1 MPRAGRGILPEGSA
15 EQTAPVKRYMV
26 EPNSDGGG
34 GCMIYRG
41 VKQEIREKK
50 RRNRRD
56 ILKAVL
62 YASLAVGTMV
72 AAVML
77 VRQFGV
83 G

>member
-1 MPRAGRGILPEGSA
+1 
-15 EQTAPVKRYMV
+15 
-26 EPNSDGGG
+26 
-34 GCMIYRG
+34 MIYRG